1 MRGDLAAKSAVTG
14 DSPVESGFTPPAVES
29 GFSPTPAAVESGFT
43 PPAVASGFSRTPPVA
58 DSGVNPTGRP
68 VRLAYAA
75 WLIVCLVWGTTYLAI
90 RVTLETIPPASV
102 GAIRFVVA
110 GVLLAAVL
118 KARGVPLPARA
129 HWRGLAIVG
138 VLLIG
143 VGNGMVVVAEQWVP
157 SGIAAVVIAT
167 TPFWMA
173 GLEALIP
180 GGERFSRRTIVGMT
194 IGFMGILLLLWP
206 DLTAG
211 GTVGRQFLLGLIAL
225 QFAEIGWSAGTA
237 YSRRHAREENALG
250 AAALQMIFGGVAML
264 VVAVAGREWTDL
276 HFTTRTAAAELYLI
290 VVGSLVAFPAYI
302 YALKHLP
309 VATVSLYAYINPV
322 IAVLL
327 GALLLGEP
335 FGPRIVVASALV
347 LLGVGVVRGW
357 TGKRATARRA
367 AAA

>member
-1 MRGDLAAKSAVTG
+1 MRVVPDE
-14 DSPVESGFTPPAVES
+14 PHVESGFLPPAE
-29 GFSPTPAAVESGFT
+29 GFDEVRRSAPRARERG
-43 PPAVASGFSRTPPVA
+43 SRTSPA
-58 DSGVNPTGRP
+58 RF
-68 VRLAYAA
+68 AYAA
-75 WLIVCLVWGTTYLAI
+75 WLVVCLVWGTTYLAI
-90 RVTLETIPPASV
+90 RVALETIPPASV
-102 GAIRFVVA
+102 GAIRFIIA
-110 GVLLAAVL
+110 GFLLAVAL
-118 KARGVPLPARA
+118 KARGVALPARA
-129 HWRGLAIVG
+129 QWRGLAVVG

-180 GGERFSRRTIVGMT
+180 GGERFSRRTLIGMT
-194 IGFMGILLLLWP
+194 IGFTGILLLLWP
-206 DLTAG
+206 ELTAG
-211 GTVGRQFLLGLIAL
+211 GSVGRQFLYGLIAL

-237 YSRRHAREENALG
+237 YSRRHAREENALA
-250 AAALQMIFGGVAML
+250 AAALQMIFGGAAML
-264 VVAVAGREWTDL
+264 VVAVAAGEVVNV
-276 HFTTRTAAAELYLI
+276 HFTARTAAAELYLI

-335 FGPRIVVASALV
+335 FGLRIVFASALV

-357 TGKRATARRA
+357 VRKRPTARSA

>member
-1 MRGDLAAKSAVTG
+1 MRNEPVVQSGVSNEPEARRHPNVKSGDTRRPSSTGEPPAELAVTG
-14 DSPVESGFTPPAVES
+14 AKSTREHHVES
-29 GFSPTPAAVESGFT
+29 GFSRTSPA
-43 PPAVASGFSRTPPVA
+43 
-58 DSGVNPTGRP
+58 
-68 VRLAYAA
+68 RLAYAA
-75 WLIVCLVWGTTYLAI
+75 WIVVCLVWGTTYLAI
-90 RVTLETIPPASV
+90 RVALETIPPASV
-102 GAIRFVVA
+102 GAIRFIIA
-110 GVLLAAVL
+110 GILLAVILA
-118 KARGVPLPARA
+118 ARGVPLPARA

-138 VLLIG
+138 ILLIG

-180 GGERFSRRTIVGMT
+180 GGERFSRRTLIGMT
-194 IGFMGILLLLWP
+194 IGFAGILLLLWP
-206 DLTAG
+206 DLMAG
-211 GTVGRQFLLGLIAL
+211 GSVGRQFLYGLVAL
-225 QFAEIGWSAGTA
+225 QLAEIGWSGGTA
-237 YSRRHAREENALG
+237 YSRRHAREENALA
-250 AAALQMIFGGVAML
+250 AAALQMIFGGSAML
-264 VVAVAGREWTDL
+264 VVAVAGREWGNL
-276 HFTTRTAAAELYLI
+276 HFTARTAAAELYLI

-335 FGPRIVVASALV
+335 FGMRIIIASALV

-357 TGKRATARRA
+357 MGRRATARGATA
-367 AAA
+367 A